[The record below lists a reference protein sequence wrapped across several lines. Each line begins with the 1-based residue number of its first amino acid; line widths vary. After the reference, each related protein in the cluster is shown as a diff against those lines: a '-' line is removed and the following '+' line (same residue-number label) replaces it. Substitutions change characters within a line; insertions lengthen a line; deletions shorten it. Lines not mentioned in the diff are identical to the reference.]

1 MAAERGNRLHR
12 WLDRYAG
19 IPLAALSAGGRLLER
34 PRRAAAPE
42 AARRVGVIC
51 LGAIG
56 DLLLLSGLLEGVR
69 RQLPGA
75 ELELVVSSGN
85 AGAAPL
91 IPHADAVAAFGVRH
105 VPAMLRHVRER
116 RYDLLID
123 STQWARLGAIVS
135 NLSGAGLTV
144 GFATAGQARAL
155 GYDRTAT
162 HRPDVHETE
171 NFLALGRALW
181 PGLSGAAALRLPDA
195 APAFAP
201 ALVAAL
207 ADGRRHA
214 FLHMWPAG
222 YKSRLKEWPAE
233 HWARLSR
240 ELTAAGF
247 SVWLT
252 GSAAD
257 APRNAAFLGGHMPG
271 APHVHSLAGRL
282 SLPQLAWLLARAD
295 AVVSVNT
302 GIMHLAALAG
312 APTVG
317 LHGATNPK
325 RWGPVGRRCVS
336 LLPRAGRYAYLNLGF
351 EYPPDAGPALQH
363 LPVEDVLAALRTL
376 DAL

>member
-19 IPLAALSAGGRLLER
+19 IPLAALGAAARMVER
-34 PRRAAAPE
+34 PWRPADPE
-42 AARRVGVIC
+42 AARRVCVIC

-69 RQLPGA
+69 QKLPEA

-105 VPAMLRHVRER
+105 VPAMLRHVRQR

-144 GFATAGQARAL
+144 GFATAGQGRAL
-155 GYDRTAT
+155 GYDRAVT
-162 HRPDVHETE
+162 HSPHQHETE
-171 NFLALGRALW
+171 NFLALGRAIW
-181 PGLSGAAALRLPDA
+181 PGLCGTPRLRLPEA
-195 APAFAP
+195 APGLP
-201 ALVAAL
+201 PTL
-207 ADGRRHA
+207 ARAWGDGRRHA

-222 YKSRLKEWPAE
+222 YKSQLKEWPPE
-233 HWARLSR
+233 YWARLAR

-257 APRNAAFLGGHMPG
+257 APRNAAFLRDELAG
-271 APHVHSLAGRL
+271 AAHVHSLAWHTG
-282 SLPQLAWLLARAD
+282 LPGLAWLLARAD

-302 GIMHLAALAG
+302 GIMHLAALTG

-317 LHGATNPK
+317 LHGATDPR
-325 RWGPVGRRCVS
+325 RWGPVGPRCVS
-336 LLPRAGRYAYLNLGF
+336 LLPRAGHFAYLDLGF
-351 EYPPDAGPALQH
+351 EYPPHAVPALQH
-363 LPVEDVLAALRTL
+363 LPVEDVLAALESLRVL
-376 DAL
+376 

>member
-19 IPLAALSAGGRLLER
+19 IPLAALAAGARMLER
-34 PRRAAAPE
+34 PPRKADLAD
-42 AARRVGVIC
+42 ARRVGIIC

-56 DLLLLSGLLEGVR
+56 DLLLLSGLLEGLR
-69 RQLPGA
+69 RQLPEA
-75 ELELVVSSGN
+75 RLELVVSSGN

-91 IPHADAVAAFGVRH
+91 IPHTDAVTAFGVRH
-105 VPAMLRHVRER
+105 IPAMLRHVRAR
-116 RYDLLID
+116 RYDLIID

-144 GFATAGQARAL
+144 GFATKGQARAL
-155 GYDRTAT
+155 GYDRAVT
-162 HRPDVHETE
+162 HSPDLHETE

-181 PGLSGAAALRLPDA
+181 PEFSGVPALRLPDA
-195 APAFAP
+195 EPAFPPQLAE
-201 ALVAAL
+201 AL

-222 YKSRLKEWPAE
+222 YKSHLKEWPAE
-233 HWARLSR
+233 YWSRLAR
-240 ELTAAGF
+240 ELTGAGF

-257 APRNAAFLGGHMPG
+257 APRNAAFLREHLS
-271 APHVHSLAGRL
+271 AAQHIHSLAGRA
-282 SLPQLAWLLARAD
+282 SLPELAWLLARAD

-317 LHGATNPK
+317 LHGATDPK
-325 RWGPVGRRCVS
+325 RWGPVGPRCVS
-336 LLPRAGRYAYLNLGF
+336 LLPRAGHFAYLDLGF
-351 EYPPDAGPALQH
+351 EYPRNADPALQH
-363 LPVEDVLAALRTL
+363 LPVEDVLAALYSL

>member
-19 IPLAALSAGGRLLER
+19 IPLAALAAGGRMLER
-34 PRRAAAPE
+34 PRRSADPAD
-42 AARRVGVIC
+42 ARRVGIIC

-56 DLLLLSGLLEGVR
+56 DLLLLSGLLEGLR
-69 RQLPGA
+69 RRLPEA

-91 IPHADAVAAFGVRH
+91 IPHADAVTAFGVRH
-105 VPAMLRHVRER
+105 VPTMLRHVRAR

-144 GFATAGQARAL
+144 GFATKGQARAL
-155 GYDRTAT
+155 GYDRTVA
-162 HRPDVHETE
+162 HSPDLHETE

-181 PGLSGAAALRLPDA
+181 PGLCGAPALRLPA
-195 APAFAP
+195 AEP
-201 ALVAAL
+201 ALSPQLTRAL

-222 YKSRLKEWPAE
+222 YKSGLKEWPAA
-233 HWARLSR
+233 HWARLAR
-240 ELTAAGF
+240 ELTGAGF

-257 APRNAAFLGGHMPG
+257 APRNAAFLREHLPG
-271 APHVHSLAGRL
+271 APHLHSLAGRT
-282 SLPQLAWLLARAD
+282 SLPELAWLLSRAD

-302 GIMHLAALAG
+302 GVMHLAALAG

-317 LHGATNPK
+317 LHGATDPR
-325 RWGPVGRRCVS
+325 RWGPVGPRCVS
-336 LLPRAGRYAYLNLGF
+336 LLPRAGRFAYLDLGF
-351 EYPPDAGPALQH
+351 EYPRDAEPALQH
-363 LPVEDVLAALRTL
+363 LPVEDVLAALHGL
-376 DAL
+376 HAL

>member
-19 IPLAALSAGGRLLER
+19 IPLAALGAGARMLER
-34 PRRAAAPE
+34 PRRTAGPE
-42 AARRVGVIC
+42 AARRVGIIC

-56 DLLLLSGLLEGVR
+56 DLLLLSGLLEGLR
-69 RQLPGA
+69 RQLPEA

-85 AGAAPL
+85 AVAAPL
-91 IPHADAVAAFGVRH
+91 IPHANAVTAFGVRH
-105 VPAMLRHVRER
+105 VPAMLRHVRAR

-144 GFATAGQARAL
+144 GFATKGQARAL
-155 GYDRTAT
+155 GYDRAVT
-162 HRPDVHETE
+162 HSPDLHETE

-181 PGLSGAAALRLPDA
+181 PGLSGAPALRLPDA
-195 APAFAP
+195 EPAFAP
-201 ALVAAL
+201 PLARAL
-207 ADGRRHA
+207 ADGRRRA

-222 YKSRLKEWPAE
+222 YKSGLKEWPAG
-233 HWARLSR
+233 HWARLAG

-257 APRNAAFLGGHMPG
+257 APRNAAFLRERLRGM
-271 APHVHSLAGRL
+271 PHVHSLAGGV
-282 SLPQLAWLLARAD
+282 SLPALAWLLARAD

-302 GIMHLAALAG
+302 GIMHLAALTG

-317 LHGATNPK
+317 LHGATNPR
-325 RWGPVGRRCVS
+325 RWGPVGPRCVS
-336 LLPRAGRYAYLNLGF
+336 LLPQAGRFAYLDLGF
-351 EYPPDAGPALQH
+351 EYPPDAVPALQH
-363 LPVEDVLAALRTL
+363 LPVEDVLAALHTL

>member
-19 IPLAALSAGGRLLER
+19 IPLAALGAGARMLER
-34 PRRAAAPE
+34 PRRPKAPE
-42 AARRVGVIC
+42 AARRVGIIC

-56 DLLLLSGLLEGVR
+56 DLLLLSGLLEGLR
-69 RQLPGA
+69 RQLPEA

-85 AGAAPL
+85 AVAAPL
-91 IPHADAVAAFGVRH
+91 IPHVDAVTAFGVRH
-105 VPAMLRHVRER
+105 VPAMLRHVRAR

-135 NLSGAGLTV
+135 NLSGAALTV
-144 GFATAGQARAL
+144 GFATKGQARAL
-155 GYDRTAT
+155 GYDRAVA
-162 HRPDVHETE
+162 HSPDLHETE

-195 APAFAP
+195 EPAFAP
-201 ALVAAL
+201 QLARAL
-207 ADGRRHA
+207 ADGRRRA

-222 YKSRLKEWPAE
+222 YKSGLKEWPAV
-233 HWARLSR
+233 HWARLAR

-257 APRNAAFLGGHMPG
+257 APRNAAFLREHLLG
-271 APHVHSLAGRL
+271 APHVHDLAGRT
-282 SLPQLAWLLARAD
+282 SLPALAWLLARAD

-317 LHGATNPK
+317 LHGATDPK
-325 RWGPVGRRCVS
+325 RWGPVGPRCVS
-336 LLPRAGRYAYLNLGF
+336 LLPRAGRFAYLDLGF

-363 LPVEDVLAALRTL
+363 LPVEDALAALHTL
-376 DAL
+376 GAL

>member
-19 IPLAALSAGGRLLER
+19 IPLAALGAGARMLER
-34 PRRAAAPE
+34 PRRPAAPE
-42 AARRVGVIC
+42 GARRVGIIC

-56 DLLLLSGLLEGVR
+56 DLLLLSGLLEGLR
-69 RQLPGA
+69 RQLPEA
-75 ELELVVSSGN
+75 EIELVVSSGN
-85 AGAAPL
+85 AVAAPL
-91 IPHADAVAAFGVRH
+91 IPHANTVTAFGVRH
-105 VPAMLRHVRER
+105 VPAMLRHVRAR

-123 STQWARLGAIVS
+123 STQWARLGALVS
-135 NLSGAGLTV
+135 NLSGAALTV
-144 GFATAGQARAL
+144 GFATKGQARAL
-155 GYDRTAT
+155 GYDLAVT
-162 HRPDVHETE
+162 HSPALHETE

-181 PGLSGAAALRLPDA
+181 PGLSGAPALRLPDGE
-195 APAFAP
+195 PAFPPQLAE
-201 ALVAAL
+201 AL

-233 HWARLSR
+233 HWARLAG
-240 ELTAAGF
+240 ELMAAGF
-247 SVWLT
+247 SLWLT

-257 APRNAAFLGGHMPG
+257 APRNAAFLREHLPG
-271 APHVHSLAGRL
+271 APHIHSLAGRT
-282 SLPQLAWLLARAD
+282 SLPELAWLLARAD

-325 RWGPVGRRCVS
+325 RWGPVGPRCVS
-336 LLPRAGRYAYLNLGF
+336 LLPRAGRFAYLDLGF
-351 EYPPDAGPALQH
+351 EYPADAEPALQH
-363 LPVEDVLAALRTL
+363 LPVEDVLGALHTL

>member
-1 MAAERGNRLHR
+1 MGAERGNRLHR

-19 IPLAALSAGGRLLER
+19 IPLAAVSAGARMLGRS
-34 PRRAAAPE
+34 RRGADPAG
-42 AARRVGVIC
+42 ARRVGIIC

-56 DLLLLSGLLEGVR
+56 DLLLLSGLLAGLHRE
-69 RQLPGA
+69 LPA
-75 ELELVVSSGN
+75 AALELVVSGGN

-91 IPHADAVAAFGVRH
+91 IPHADAVTAFDVRH
-105 VPAMLRHVRER
+105 APAMLRHVRER

-144 GFATAGQARAL
+144 GFATAGQGRAL
-155 GYDRTAT
+155 GYDQAVT
-162 HRPDVHETE
+162 HRPDLHETE

-181 PGLSGAAALRLPDA
+181 PGLSGAPALRLPA
-195 APAFAP
+195 GEPAFPSPLAE
-201 ALVAAL
+201 AL
-207 ADGRRHA
+207 ADGRPRA
-214 FLHMWPAG
+214 YLHMWPAG
-222 YKSRLKEWPAE
+222 YKSRLKEWPAT
-233 HWARLSR
+233 HWARLAR

-252 GSAAD
+252 GSPDD
-257 APRNAAFLGGHMPG
+257 APRNAAFLREQMPG
-271 APHVHSLAGRL
+271 APYVHSLAGRA
-282 SLPQLAWLLARAD
+282 SLPGLAWLLARAD

-317 LHGATNPK
+317 LHGATDPQ
-325 RWGPVGRRCVS
+325 RWGPVGPRCVS
-336 LLPRAGRYAYLNLGF
+336 LLPRAGRFAYLDLGF
-351 EYPPDAGPALQH
+351 EYPHGAEPALQH
-363 LPVEDVLAALRTL
+363 LPVEDVLAALHTL